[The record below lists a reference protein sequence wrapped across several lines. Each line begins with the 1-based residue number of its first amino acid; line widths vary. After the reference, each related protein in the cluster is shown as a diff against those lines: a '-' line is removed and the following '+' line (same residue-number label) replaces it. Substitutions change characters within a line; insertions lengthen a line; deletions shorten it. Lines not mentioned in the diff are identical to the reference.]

1 MKKGHLIRNI
11 VIAIIVI
18 GVLGSV
24 MGKKGSESES

>member
-11 VIAIIVI
+11 VIAIIVV

-24 MGKKGSESES
+24 LGKKGS